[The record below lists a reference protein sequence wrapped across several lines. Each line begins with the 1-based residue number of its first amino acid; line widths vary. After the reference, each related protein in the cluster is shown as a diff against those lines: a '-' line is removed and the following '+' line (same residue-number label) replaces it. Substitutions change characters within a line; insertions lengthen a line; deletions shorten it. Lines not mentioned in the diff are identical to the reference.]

1 MSTEIKALI
10 PTLSDIVGA
19 DWVKTEA
26 TDLETYG
33 RDWTK
38 QFPVNPALVV
48 MPKTVAQVQAVVRLA
63 NEMDFKLVPS
73 GGRTGLSGGAVASY
87 GEVVLVLDRMNQIL
101 EFDAADRQVSC
112 EAGVVT
118 EQLQQFAVEQ
128 GLFYPVDFSS
138 SGSSQLGGNVAT
150 NAGGIKVIRYGL
162 TRNWV
167 TGMKV
172 VTGKGDLL
180 DLNRGLSKN
189 ATGYDLRHLFIGSEG
204 TLGVIV
210 ELTMAL
216 TAPPC
221 DPTVLVLGVEDM
233 TATMPVLEAFQNRL
247 PITAFEFFSEQALQH
262 VIAEKGLA
270 RPFQSRSKF
279 YALIEFEQRAD
290 QDLETAMELFEHCL
304 EQGWIVDGTISQSL
318 TQAENLWRLR
328 EDISE
333 TIAQFTPYKNDIAV
347 RVSAVPQFLNDVD
360 KLVRAEYPE
369 FEIIWFGHIGDGN
382 VHLNILKPAGLESQ
396 EFFDKCGVVSS
407 QVFSIV
413 QQHGGSISAE
423 HGVGLLK
430 KPYLK
435 YSRDEHEIEY
445 MRVIK
450 RAFDPN
456 NILNPGK
463 VFDL

>member
-73 GGRTGLSGGAVASY
+73 GGRTGLSGGAVASH

-101 EFDAADRQVSC
+101 EFNAADRQVSC

-118 EQLQQFAVEQ
+118 EQLQQLAVEQ

-247 PITAFEFFSEQALQH
+247 PITAFEFFPS
-262 VIAEKGLA
+262 
-270 RPFQSRSKF
+270 RPCS
-279 YALIEFEQRAD
+279 
-290 QDLETAMELFEHCL
+290 M
-304 EQGWIVDGTISQSL
+304 
-318 TQAENLWRLR
+318 
-328 EDISE
+328 
-333 TIAQFTPYKNDIAV
+333 
-347 RVSAVPQFLNDVD
+347 
-360 KLVRAEYPE
+360 
-369 FEIIWFGHIGDGN
+369 
-382 VHLNILKPAGLESQ
+382 
-396 EFFDKCGVVSS
+396 
-407 QVFSIV
+407 
-413 QQHGGSISAE
+413 
-423 HGVGLLK
+423 
-430 KPYLK
+430 
-435 YSRDEHEIEY
+435 
-445 MRVIK
+445 
-450 RAFDPN
+450 
-456 NILNPGK
+456 
-463 VFDL
+463 